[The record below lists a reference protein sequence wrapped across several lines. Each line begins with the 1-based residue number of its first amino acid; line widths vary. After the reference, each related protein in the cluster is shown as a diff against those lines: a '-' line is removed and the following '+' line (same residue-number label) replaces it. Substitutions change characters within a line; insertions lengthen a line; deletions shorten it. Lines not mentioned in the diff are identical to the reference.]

1 VATHSSSLSRRAVRA
16 RAGCGAQVEE
26 ADDGLEVRM
35 GLTDEVED
43 EISDEGVN
51 QGVNILVPKSPNH
64 ED

>member
-1 VATHSSSLSRRAVRA
+1 
-16 RAGCGAQVEE
+16 
-26 ADDGLEVRM
+26 M